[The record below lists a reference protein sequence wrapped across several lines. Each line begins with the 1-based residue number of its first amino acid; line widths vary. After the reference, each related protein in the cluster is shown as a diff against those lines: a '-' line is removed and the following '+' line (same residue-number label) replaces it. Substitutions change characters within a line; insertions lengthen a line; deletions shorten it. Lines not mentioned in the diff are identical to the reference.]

1 MTPRNNLD
9 ILIDAPGWTTRFDD
23 IEALCRRAID
33 AALAAAPPHRGDRVV
48 SVLFTSDATMRR
60 LNASYRGQDKATNV
74 LSFPADADADL
85 DDGGAGIASGE
96 PPFLG
101 DIAIG
106 LEAVLREAEDEGKPP
121 ADHVCHLIVH
131 GTLHLLGY
139 DHDGDTGAHAMER
152 LEVQVLAGLG
162 VPDPYEPLM
171 ERDR

>member
-1 MTPRNNLD
+1 MTLRDNSD
-9 ILIDAPGWTTRFDD
+9 ILIDAPGWAARFDD
-23 IEALCRRAID
+23 IEELCRRAVD
-33 AALAAAPPHRGDRVV
+33 AALAAAPAPRSRCRV

-74 LSFPADADADL
+74 LSFPADADA
-85 DDGGAGIASGE
+85 GGAGIAFDE
-96 PPFLG
+96 PPLLG

-106 LEAVLREAEDEGKPP
+106 LEAVLREAEDEGKSP

-139 DHDGDTGAHAMER
+139 DHDDDTEAYVMER
-152 LEVQVLAGLG
+152 LEAQVLAGLG